1 MIEVVATDEVGVDVA
16 SIEQVLAWA
25 ADRLEIPSASV
36 GVMVVGPERM
46 ARINHEHRRIDRATD
61 VLAFPLDGQE
71 DLDEWPA
78 EGPPPVLGDV
88 VICPDAADEP
98 LTTLAIHGLLHL
110 LGHDHETDDGT
121 MLAIQDE
128 LVAAATAGR

>member
-1 MIEVVATDEVGVDVA
+1 MIEIVATDDVGVDVA
-16 SIEQVLAWA
+16 SLEQVLAWA

-46 ARINHEHRRIDRATD
+46 ARINHRHRGIDRATD
-61 VLAFPLDGQE
+61 VLAFPLDGP
-71 DLDEWPA
+71 DGLDAWPD
-78 EGPPPVLGDV
+78 EGPPPELGDV

-121 MLAIQDE
+121 MLRIQDA
-128 LVAAATAGR
+128 LVEAAAARG